1 MKKLLPNDPWTE
13 GPTWRRYDDGSWY
26 LPEKSLAWGLV
37 DWFVEY
43 LRSPDGE
50 GEFWPTQEQM
60 RWLLWFYAVDDQ
72 GKYLYRQATMRRQ
85 KGAGKDVIA
94 AVLALAELCGPV
106 AFSHFDE
113 KGEPVG
119 KQRFAPWVQL
129 AAVTQEQTKNT
140 SALFPALIT
149 DKLKKE
155 HRLEVCKT
163 IIYSGTGGRIE
174 SLTASPY
181 AAEGNRPTFSVLNEG
196 QWWFDTNNGHDLAS
210 VIQGNITKT
219 NGRLLNICN
228 AHIPGENSVA
238 EQDYDAYQLV
248 KSGQAVDTGIL
259 YDSLEAPAWTPISE
273 IPAKD
278 VDPEGYSQGIKKL
291 REGLEIARG
300 DATWLN
306 IDSIV
311 NNILDVRTPVS
322 ESRRRFLNQINASED
337 SWIAP
342 KEWDAIAA
350 TSDALQLKPGD
361 KITLGFDGSVT
372 NDWTALVACRVEDGF
387 ISLIKAWNP
396 EKYPGKE
403 IPREDVDAVVRST
416 FDTYDVVGMRADVR
430 FWESYIDQW
439 TRDFRRS
446 IKINACPGKLLAYDM
461 RGQNVK
467 RVALDCEAFLDAVLD
482 EQIMHDNDPILRR
495 HILNAKRAPTNWGT
509 VSIRKASKD
518 SSQKIDAAVCA
529 VLAYGS
535 RRDYLTSK
543 RGSRTGKA
551 VIIQ

>member
-1 MKKLLPNDPWTE
+1 VKTLEQLPPHIE
-13 GPTWRRYDDGSWY
+13 GPTWRRYTDGTWY

-37 DWFVEY
+37 DWMVDY
-43 LRSPDGE
+43 LRSPDGD
-50 GEFWPTQEQM
+50 GAFWPTQEQM
-60 RWLLWFYAVDDQ
+60 RWLLWFYAVDDN
-72 GKYLYRQATMRRQ
+72 GKYLYRQATLRRL
-85 KGAGKDVIA
+85 KGAGKDVVA

-113 KGEPVG
+113 LGDPVG
-119 KQRFAPWVQL
+119 KPRFASWVQL

-155 HRLEVCKT
+155 HRLEINKT
-163 IIYSGTGGRIE
+163 IIYSGAGGRIE

-181 AAEGNRPTFSVLNEG
+181 AAEGNRPTFGVLNEG
-196 QWWFDTNNGHDLAS
+196 QWWFETNNGHDLAA

-219 NGRLLNICN
+219 GGRLLSICN
-228 AHIPGENSVA
+228 AHIPGEDSVA

-248 KSGQAVDTGIL
+248 KSGHAVDTGIL

-273 IPAKD
+273 IPPQD
-278 VDPEGYSQGIKKL
+278 VDPEGYSQGLKKL

-311 NNILDVRTPVS
+311 ANILDVRTPVS

-342 KEWDAIAA
+342 REWDACAA
-350 TSDALQLKPGD
+350 TSEALLLKPGD

-372 NDWTALVACRVEDGF
+372 GDWTALVACRIEDGF
-387 ISLIKAWNP
+387 ISLIKAWDP
-396 EKYPGKE
+396 EKHPGKE
-403 IPREDVDAVVRST
+403 IPRDDVDATVRGC

-430 FWESYIDQW
+430 FWESYVDQW
-439 TRDFRRS
+439 TRDFRRHL
-446 IKINACPGKLLAYDM
+446 KINACPGKLLAFDM
-461 RGQNVK
+461 RGGNVK
-467 RVALDCEAFLDAVLD
+467 RVALDCEAFLDAVVD
-482 EQIMHDNDPILRR
+482 EQIMHDNDPTLRR
-495 HILNAKRAPTNWGT
+495 HVLNAKRAPTNWGS

-518 SSQKIDAAVCA
+518 SSRKIDAAVCA